1 MSNEKRPLGP
11 QNSVARMQA
20 ERIIHLQMPTIFLM
34 PNGK

>member
-34 PNGK
+34 SNGK